1 AGNQSRARRA
11 LCLRKIRSIGGG
23 AATMIDRRRFLKNSL
38 VTGAA
43 LTIPGVASRFIAAG
57 DRGEITRPLLSPA
70 RGETLITIL
79 HTNDTHSQIDPIPD
93 NDKQYGGKGGVARR
107 ATLVKRVR
115 AENPNTLM
123 IDAGDVFQGTPYFN
137 FYKGEVEYKSMSLIG
152 YDVGTLGNHDF
163 DNGVNA
169 LVAAM
174 KFANF
179 DFVSCNYDVR
189 GTVLEARVKP
199 YAVRTLGGVRVG
211 LFGMGISPDNLITP
225 QNFKGVTY
233 NDPVKAAREVV
244 ATLRGAERCTLVV
257 GMSHLG
263 YYPNATQGGLGDSQV
278 AAQVDGIDF
287 IASGHTHTFMK
298 EPVITKTPS
307 GGNTIIFQVGRSG
320 IYVGRVDMKIRDGK
334 VVASAARLLDL
345 RDESLA

>member
-1 AGNQSRARRA
+1 
-11 LCLRKIRSIGGG
+11 
-23 AATMIDRRRFLKNSL
+23 MIDRRRFLKNSL

-137 FYKGEVEYKSMSLIG
+137 FYKGEVEYKSMSLVG
-152 YDVGTLGNHDF
+152 YDVVTLGNHDF
-163 DNGVNA
+163 DNGVEA
-169 LVAAM
+169 LAAAM

-179 DFVSCNYDVR
+179 EFVSTNYDVR
-189 GTVLEARVKP
+189 GTVLESRVKP
-199 YAVRTLGGVRVG
+199 YAIRTFGDVRIG
-211 LFGMGISPDNLITP
+211 LFGLGISPDNLITP
-225 QNFKGVTY
+225 ENFKGVKY
-233 NDPVKAAREVV
+233 MDPVQMSRGVVRLLRDREK
-244 ATLRGAERCTLVV
+244 CQLVI

-263 YYPNATQGGLGDSQV
+263 YYPNAKAGEIGDSQV
-278 AAQVDGIDF
+278 VEQVNGIDF

-298 EPVITKTPS
+298 TPVLAKQPS
-307 GGNTIIFQVGRSG
+307 GNDTIIFQVGKSG
-320 IYVGRVDMKIRDGK
+320 INVGRIDFTMRDGK
-334 VVASAARLLDL
+334 VTASAGRLLDL
-345 RDESLA
+345 RHESLA